1 MIPRL
6 VAGGAVGV
14 VLSVTSAAVAF
25 ANLQS
30 SWRVASAI
38 LGVVIVAVPV
48 GVGLYLW
55 RQDPA
60 NRMGRLLVLMGF
72 AWFFVT
78 LTASADPL
86 LYSTG
91 RVAVWLV
98 EPALIYVTLAYPS
111 GHLTQRSRRIIATA
125 AWVIVLVGFLPTT
138 LLEKH
143 FPTQS
148 IWGTC
153 TTDCPRNVFAVNGG
167 IDNPAASTALPMALE
182 VVVIALFA
190 SVVAATWQRLR
201 RGSPLMRRTLVP
213 VLATL
218 LLRYAAYV
226 LYLLLRRGGVSP
238 DVLIPVGFVI
248 ALALPVSA
256 LGFLVGQLSWRMHT
270 ARALENLTMELHD
283 SDPSDATL
291 RRLLAEAVKDPT
303 LELCYAGDADVPW
316 RDGSGRPVRL
326 PDADAGRCVVELPDA
341 HHLSAAIVLDGAFRD
356 QTQFVRAVGAC
367 AFAALDR
374 RRLTSAL
381 QSSVDDLA
389 ASRARLV
396 SAGDS
401 ERRRIQR
408 DLHDGLQQRLVMLR
422 IGLGLAAESADG
434 PGSGTGPTFAELGT
448 EVEAIIDELRMVTRT
463 IYPSL
468 LTDAGVAEALNA
480 AALRAPLPVSVSAE
494 SVARYPVEV
503 ESAVYFCCLEAL
515 QNALKHATGAQQ
527 VSIRIRDD
535 GWLHFEVS
543 DDGFGFVP
551 AEQPQGAGLAN
562 MRDRV
567 EVVGGRFAVHSEP
580 GRGTT
585 VSGAIP
591 LAAGGETDQPG

>member
-1 MIPRL
+1 MSPKL
-6 VAGGAVGV
+6 FGCGALGV
-14 VLSVTSAAVAF
+14 VLSATSAAVAL
-25 ANLQS
+25 ANEDS
-30 SWRVASAI
+30 PWRVASAI
-38 LGVVIVAVPV
+38 LGVVTVAVAV

-55 RQDPA
+55 RRDPV
-60 NRMGRLLVLMGF
+60 NRMGRLLVVVGF
-72 AWFFVT
+72 GWFFVT
-78 LTASADPL
+78 LTASAVPL
-86 LYSTG
+86 RYSTG

-98 EPALIYVTLAYPS
+98 EPALIYLTLAYPR
-111 GHLTQRSRRIIATA
+111 GHLTQRSHRVIAGA
-125 AWVIVLVGFLPTT
+125 AWVIVLAGFLPTT

-153 TTDCPRNVFAVNGG
+153 TTECPDNVFAINGG
-167 IDNPAASTALPMALE
+167 IVNSVATTVIPMVLE
-182 VVVIALFA
+182 VVVVALFA
-190 SVVAATWQRLR
+190 SVIAATWQRLR
-201 RGSPLMRRTLVP
+201 RGSPLMRRTLLP

-226 LYLLLRRGGVSP
+226 LYLLLRRSGVSP

-270 ARALENLTMELHD
+270 ARAFEDLTMELHD
-283 SDPSDATL
+283 SDPSDAML
-291 RRLLAEAVKDPT
+291 RKLLAEAVKDPT
-303 LELCYAGDADVPW
+303 LQLCYAGDSLVPW

-326 PDADAGRCVVELPDA
+326 PDADAGRCIVELPDA
-341 HHLSAAIVLDGAFRD
+341 DNPAAAMVLDGAFRD
-356 QTQFVRAVGAC
+356 QTHFVRAVGAC

-381 QSSVDDLA
+381 QSTVDDLA

-396 SAGDS
+396 GAADS

-434 PGSGTGPTFAELGT
+434 PSSATGPTFAELGN

-468 LTDAGVAEALNA
+468 LTDAGVGEALKA

-494 SVARYPVEV
+494 NLARYPVEV

-515 QNALKHATGAQQ
+515 QNALKHATAAQQ

-543 DDGFGFVP
+543 DDGCGFYP
-551 AEQPQGAGLAN
+551 AERPHGAGLAN
-562 MRDRV
+562 MRDRI
-567 EVVGGRFAVHSEP
+567 EVVGGLFSVHSAP
-580 GRGTT
+580 GSGTT
-585 VSGAIP
+585 VTGAIP
-591 LAAGGETDQPG
+591 LTAGGEACHPD

>member
-1 MIPRL
+1 MIPKL
-6 VAGGAVGV
+6 LGCGALGL
-14 VLSVTSAAVAF
+14 VLSVTSAAVAL
-25 ANLQS
+25 ANQGS
-30 SWRVASAI
+30 PWRVASAI
-38 LGVVIVAVPV
+38 LGVVTVTVPM

-55 RQDPA
+55 RLDPT
-60 NRMGRLLVLMGF
+60 NRIGRLLVVLGL

-98 EPALIYVTLAYPS
+98 EPALIYLTLAYPS
-111 GHLTQRSRRIIATA
+111 GHLTQRSHRIIALA
-125 AWVIVLVGFLPTT
+125 AWLIVLVGFLPTT
-138 LLEKH
+138 LVEKH

-153 TTDCPRNVFAVNGG
+153 TTDCPRNVFAINGG
-167 IDNPAASTALPMALE
+167 VANSVATTVIPMGLE

-190 SVVAATWQRLR
+190 SVVAATWNRLR

-218 LLRYAAYV
+218 LLRYVAYV
-226 LYLLLRRGGVSP
+226 LYLVLRRSGVSP
-238 DVLIPVGFVI
+238 EVLVPVGFAI
-248 ALALPVSA
+248 ALTLPVST

-270 ARALENLTMELHD
+270 ARALEDLTTGLHD
-283 SDPSDATL
+283 ADPTDATL
-291 RRLLAEAVKDPT
+291 RRLLAEAVQDPS
-303 LELCYAGDADVPW
+303 LQLCYAGDAEVPW
-316 RDGSGRPVRL
+316 RDGSGCPAQL
-326 PDADAGRCVVELPDA
+326 PAPAAGRCVVELPDA
-341 HHLSAAIVLDGAFRD
+341 DNPTAALVLDGAFRE
-356 QTQFVRAVGAC
+356 QTHFVRAIGAC

-374 RRLTSAL
+374 RRLTAAL
-381 QSSVDDLA
+381 QSTVDDLA

-396 SAGDS
+396 GAADS

-408 DLHDGLQQRLVMLR
+408 DLHDGLQQRLVTLR

-434 PGSGTGPTFAELGT
+434 PGKETGPTFAELGT

-463 IYPSL
+463 IFPSL
-468 LTDAGVAEALNA
+468 LTDAGVAEALKA
-480 AALRAPLPVSVSAE
+480 AALRAPLLVSVRAE
-494 SVARYPVEV
+494 NLGRYPVEV

-535 GWLHFEVS
+535 GCLRFEVG
-543 DDGFGFVP
+543 DDGCGFDP
-551 AEQPQGAGLAN
+551 AGVAHGAGLAN
-562 MRDRV
+562 MRDRI
-567 EVVGGRFAVHSEP
+567 EVVGGRLSVHSAP
-580 GRGTT
+580 GSGTT
-585 VSGAIP
+585 VTGAIP
-591 LAAGGETDQPG
+591 LTTGGEADHPD

>member
-1 MIPRL
+1 MNPKL
-6 VAGGAVGV
+6 LGCGALAV
-14 VLSVTSAAVAF
+14 VLSVTSAAVAL

-30 SWRVASAI
+30 SWRIASAI
-38 LGVVIVAVPV
+38 LGVVVVAVPM

-78 LTASADPL
+78 LTSSAEPL
-86 LYSTG
+86 LYSIG

-111 GHLTQRSRRIIATA
+111 GHLTQRLHRIIATA
-125 AWVIVLVGFLPTT
+125 AWVIVSVGFLPTT

-167 IDNPAASTALPMALE
+167 LANSVATTGIPMALE
-182 VVVIALFA
+182 VVVVALFA

-226 LYLLLRRGGVSP
+226 LYLLLRRSGVSP
-238 DVLIPVGFVI
+238 DVLVPVGFVI

-270 ARALENLTMELHD
+270 ARALEDLTMELHD

-291 RRLLAEAVKDPT
+291 RGLLAEAVQDAT

-326 PDADAGRCVVELPDA
+326 PDADAGRCIVQLPDA
-341 HHLSAAIVLDGAFRD
+341 DHPTAALVLDGAFGD
-356 QTQFVRAVGAC
+356 QTHFVRAVGAC

-374 RRLTSAL
+374 RRLTAAL
-381 QSSVDDLA
+381 QSTVDDLA

-396 SAGDS
+396 GAADS

-468 LTDAGVAEALNA
+468 LIDAGVAEALKA
-480 AALRAPLPVSVSAE
+480 AALRAPLPVSVGAE
-494 SVARYPVEV
+494 NLARYPVQV

-515 QNALKHATGAQQ
+515 QNSLKHATGAQQ

-535 GWLHFEVS
+535 GWLHFQVS
-543 DDGFGFVP
+543 DDGGGFVP
-551 AEQPQGAGLAN
+551 ADRPHGAGLAN
-562 MRDRV
+562 MRDRI
-567 EVVGGRFAVHSEP
+567 EVVGGRFSVHSEP

-585 VSGAIP
+585 VTGAVP
-591 LAAGGETDQPG
+591 LTARGETDQLG